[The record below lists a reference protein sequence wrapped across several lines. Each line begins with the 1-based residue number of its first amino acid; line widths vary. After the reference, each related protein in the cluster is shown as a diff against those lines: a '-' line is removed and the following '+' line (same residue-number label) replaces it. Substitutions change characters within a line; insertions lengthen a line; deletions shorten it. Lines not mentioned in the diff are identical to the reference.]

1 MLLNL
6 FTSQTFGIILVLLS
20 CSGYYLSFKAHQKS
34 NFKIAIFLLVI
45 LGLFLRLYCSF
56 DFYLHSWDE
65 KFHALVAKNLIG
77 HPFKPTL
84 YDNPVLP
91 YDYTN
96 WTSNHV
102 WLHKQPFTLWSMAF
116 SMWLFGCNEIALR
129 FPSILLSSLSIVLT
143 YSIGKYFFSRKIAF
157 IAAFLFS
164 INGLLI
170 ELSSGRI
177 PTDHVDSFFIF
188 FILMGIYLSVKF
200 SEKKLL
206 ILNILAGMSM
216 GIAILCKW
224 LPALIIVPVWLFLVY
239 DVRTFSRKEIV
250 FNLIILMMTAVA
262 VFLPWQLYSYMNY
275 PLEYLWEQAYNTKH
289 LYESVENHSGSFF
302 YFFNKLRI
310 NYGELIYLP
319 LIWFGREIYLNPKN
333 YKNWAICLWITLPL
347 VFFSFVSTK
356 MPGYIAFIAPALFI
370 VTAAFFDFLLKVEFK
385 RNFFKLFR
393 TLLAASLI
401 ILPIRYSIER
411 IKPFSRTDRN
421 PEKIIRLKNLG
432 NEYQNAVLFNY
443 SDPVTAMFY
452 TNLTAYSHMPDSIT
466 VKELSEKGYLILI
479 TNPSEFDSK
488 FKTGIPVILNF
499 E

>member
-177 PTDHVDSFFIF
+177 PTDHIDSFFIF

-239 DVRTFSRKEIV
+239 DVRTFSRKEII
-250 FNLIILMMTAVA
+250 FNLIILIMTAVA

-275 PLEYLWEQAYNTKH
+275 PLEYLWEQA
-289 LYESVENHSGSFF
+289 
-302 YFFNKLRI
+302 
-310 NYGELIYLP
+310 
-319 LIWFGREIYLNPKN
+319 
-333 YKNWAICLWITLPL
+333 
-347 VFFSFVSTK
+347 
-356 MPGYIAFIAPALFI
+356 YIAFIAPALFI

-393 TLLAASLI
+393 TLLAVSLI

-452 TNLTAYSHMPDSIT
+452 TNLTAYSQMPDSIT

-479 TNPSEFDSK
+479 NNPSEFDSK